1 MLALTGVKIVPIV
14 ASETVYSTNI
24 FIGCRKNPFRI
35 MLLPLVLLANIDCA
49 IDRTGSSRVNDLR
62 QQTFLLDSVRRSQLV
77 WSCIKAKYGKYV

>member
-1 MLALTGVKIVPIV
+1 MKPFILPTFSLAAEKKT
-14 ASETVYSTNI
+14 
-24 FIGCRKNPFRI
+24 FMI

-62 QQTFLLDSVRRSQLV
+62 QQTFLLDSVRSSQLV